1 MDRSIS
7 DSEVNKGRALSILKY
22 VIIIGAIFALLWW
35 GRGFLKKS
43 GDRGD
48 FYIVSVERG
57 DIQNTLTA
65 TGTVVPSVERQINAP
80 VATEIKK
87 VVKSTGEFVK
97 TGDLILELDQE
108 FTKLAYNQ
116 LADELKLR
124 RNNVD
129 KLKLEYDK
137 NLRDLDYQN
146 QIKSLQL
153 EELTAQVKD
162 QKRLKEVG
170 GATAEEVEQAELQ
183 LKVAQLEKKMLE
195 NELSYRQS
203 VNVNEKKGLELEYT
217 IQENKLAE
225 LRRKLRETNVKA
237 PQSGVITWVNEDIG
251 KKVQEGET
259 IVRLANLDKFKVEA
273 SSSDRNTNKISVG
286 MPVKVRIN
294 RKDLSGVISTIL
306 PAVENNTVKF
316 YIDLD
321 VSNDDVLR
329 PNIRAEVFIITDKK
343 SDVLR
348 VKNGPAFKGA
358 KSQYIYV
365 VEGDQAIKRR
375 INKGLQNSDFVEI
388 LDNLNDG
395 EKIIISDTEDYDH
408 LESFTI
414 NAK

>member
-22 VIIIGAIFALLWW
+22 VIIIGAILALLWW

-87 VVKSTGEFVK
+87 VVKSTGEFVN

-217 IQENKLAE
+217 IQE
-225 LRRKLRETNVKA
+225 
-237 PQSGVITWVNEDIG
+237 
-251 KKVQEGET
+251 
-259 IVRLANLDKFKVEA
+259 
-273 SSSDRNTNKISVG
+273 
-286 MPVKVRIN
+286 
-294 RKDLSGVISTIL
+294 LSLIHI
-306 PAVENNTVKF
+306 
-316 YIDLD
+316 
-321 VSNDDVLR
+321 
-329 PNIRAEVFIITDKK
+329 
-343 SDVLR
+343 
-348 VKNGPAFKGA
+348 
-358 KSQYIYV
+358 
-365 VEGDQAIKRR
+365 
-375 INKGLQNSDFVEI
+375 
-388 LDNLNDG
+388 
-395 EKIIISDTEDYDH
+395 
-408 LESFTI
+408 
-414 NAK
+414 